1 VRAAEY
7 RVEGEGNGVAEATD
21 TLLVADHFPWQHRR
35 ERQVRQYD
43 LRPLVEGLR
52 AVPSGAG
59 GWVLEMRLRAGP
71 FGTGRADQVALAVGL
86 RPRHLHRT
94 RIFLEVP

>member
-1 VRAAEY
+1 
-7 RVEGEGNGVAEATD
+7 
-21 TLLVADHFPWQHRR
+21 
-35 ERQVRQYD
+35 
-43 LRPLVEGLR
+43 
-52 AVPSGAG
+52 VPSGAG